1 MRGVAVCALMLLMGA
16 AQAQELRE
24 IRLWDSPDGTRVVLD
39 LDAATPFEMQT
50 LSDPDRVVIDLTG
63 VKRAA
68 EIGNSMEGRGLV
80 QRVRSGE
87 RDGAL
92 RVVLDLT
99 SATSAK
105 VFALDPNSEYRY
117 RVVVDLAA
125 PQASAAPAA
134 PATVSEATAATPPA
148 QEVVATAPTAPTAVA
163 ETTPVVA
170 AAAAPTPTPAPI
182 AVKSATP
189 LPSAMAPAKPALGA
203 RPIVIAIDAGH
214 GGEDPGAKG
223 KLGTQEKDIALS
235 IARHLARMTE
245 REPGYKAVLI
255 RDGDYFIPLRGRIN
269 KARAAQADLFVS
281 IHCNASPNREATGSS
296 VYALSG
302 RGATNE
308 HARWLANKENASDLI
323 GGIELQDK
331 DDTLAAVLF
340 DISQTSAMEASID
353 VGSRVLGSLANV
365 NNLVKPD
372 VQQAGFVVL
381 KSPDIPSILVET
393 AFISNP
399 NEERQL
405 SNPEYQAR
413 MAESILAGIKGYF
426 ETYRPQP
433 NQVVADTSTTVAPS
447 ASVVDVGYKKQGK
460 SRRK

>member
-39 LDAATPFEMQT
+39 LDSATPFEMQT

-87 RDGAL
+87 HDGAL
-92 RVVLDLT
+92 RVVLDLA

-125 PQASAAPAA
+125 PQASAAPA
-134 PATVSEATAATPPA
+134 TVSEAPAATPPA
-148 QEVVATAPTAPTAVA
+148 QEVVAVAPPAPTPDA
-163 ETTPVVA
+163 EAAPVVA
-170 AAAAPTPTPAPI
+170 AAPAPIPEPVAVKSVTPPPAPI
-182 AVKSATP
+182 AT
-189 LPSAMAPAKPALGA
+189 AKPALGA

-433 NQVVADTSTTVAPS
+433 NQVVADTSTAIAPS
-447 ASVVDVGYKKQGK
+447 SNVVDVGYKKQGK

>member
-1 MRGVAVCALMLLMGA
+1 MRGVLGCVLMLLMGA
-16 AQAQELRE
+16 AHAQELRE

-39 LDAATPFEMQT
+39 LDTAAQYEMQT
-50 LSDPDRVVIDLTG
+50 LSDPDRVVIDLQG
-63 VKRAA
+63 VKRAD
-68 EIGNSMEGRGLV
+68 EIGTSMDGRGLV

-87 RDGAL
+87 HDGAL
-92 RVVLDLT
+92 RVVLDLASPT
-99 SATSAK
+99 AAK

-117 RVVVDLAA
+117 RLVIDLAA
-125 PQASAAPAA
+125 PQVAAAA
-134 PATVSEATAATPPA
+134 LATVSEAMVASPAPEPVTVLAPATPPP
-148 QEVVATAPTAPTAVA
+148 QP
-163 ETTPVVA
+163 A
-170 AAAAPTPTPAPI
+170 AAASVEQRADVALPEPQRPAP
-182 AVKSATP
+182 VVPTATK
-189 LPSAMAPAKPALGA
+189 PSPAT
-203 RPIVIAIDAGH
+203 RPTIIAIDAGH
-214 GGEDPGAKG
+214 GGEDPGARG
-223 KLGTQEKDIALS
+223 KYGTEEKDIALA

-245 REPGYKAVLI
+245 REPGFKAVLI

-281 IHCNASPNREATGSS
+281 IHCNASPNREATGSA
-296 VYALSG
+296 VYALSP

-308 HARWLANKENASDLI
+308 HARWLAGKENASDLI

-353 VGSRVLGSLANV
+353 VGSRVLGSLADV

-399 NEERQL
+399 QEERQL

-426 ETYRPQP
+426 ATYRPA
-433 NQVVADTSTTVAPS
+433 NQIVADTSTATKPS
-447 ASVVDVGYKKQGK
+447 PNLVDVGYNKSASKKP
-460 SRRK
+460 RRK